1 MEFEFLFLATR
12 CYLGDKCAL
21 FLAAREE
28 QRSRSIEANGETGA
42 LVDLQRLGQLTARRP
57 KAQKTIERAGGE
69 SCPFCVPGYRRDA
82 GFSGAAV
89 VVLF

>member
-1 MEFEFLFLATR
+1 MKFEFLFLATR
-12 CYLGDKCAL
+12 CYLGDNCA
-21 FLAAREE
+21 FVLAAREE
-28 QRSRSIEANGETGA
+28 QRTRSIEANGENGA

-57 KAQKTIERAGGE
+57 KAQKTIERAGDE